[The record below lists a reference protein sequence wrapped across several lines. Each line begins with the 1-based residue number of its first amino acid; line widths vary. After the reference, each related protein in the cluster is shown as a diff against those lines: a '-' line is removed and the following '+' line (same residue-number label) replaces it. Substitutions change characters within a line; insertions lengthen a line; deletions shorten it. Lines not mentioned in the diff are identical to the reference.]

1 MQISTRVGVVQ
12 AIWRFPRVRVNHPK
26 VNRAGLACKHPCAA
40 LAPQGGVRSSSKKE
54 NRTLAGPVCSSS
66 ARGPTI
72 TFQRGTADGVTTAIW
87 EDGQSTA
94 ASTQSM
100 PSQFLQTTQRVACQP
115 CGLTIVMSD

>member
-12 AIWRFPRVRVNHPK
+12 AIWRFPRVRVNRPK
-26 VNRAGLACKHPCAA
+26 INRAGLARKHSCAA
-40 LAPQGGVRSSSKKE
+40 LAPQGGALEFPKKE

-94 ASTQSM
+94 ASAQSM
-100 PSQFLQTTQRVACQP
+100 PRRFPQTTQRVACQP
-115 CGLTIVMSD
+115 CECDNRYE